1 MALEGI
7 LTLEEVEAFY
17 GHNKI
22 LLGITLNVRE
32 KEICGLAG
40 RIGAG
45 KTTTFKSILGLLRSF
60 GSIKFD
66 QKDIL
71 KMPTFKIVHMGIG
84 YVPEG
89 RRLYG
94 ELTVNENLEV
104 ARKGVDKG
112 FSKIYDLF
120 PELKDKKSN
129 KAKTLSGGE
138 RQMLAIARA
147 LAGTPKLLLIEEP
160 FEGLAVPVMRRLNQA
175 FQEMKREGITS
186 FIAESNI
193 KHLESIV
200 DRVHIIDRGRII
212 FSGDIKQTKEFMS
225 SKNLIL

>member
-1 MALEGI
+1 MF
-7 LTLEEVEAFY
+7 LEEVEAFY
-17 GHNKI
+17 GHTKI

-32 KEICGLAG
+32 GETCGLAG

-45 KTTTFKSILGLLRSF
+45 KTTTFKSILGLLRSL

-66 QKDIL
+66 GKEIL
-71 KMPTFKIVHMGIG
+71 KIPTFKIANMGIG

-104 ARKGVDKG
+104 ARKGIEKG

-120 PELKDKKSN
+120 PELKGKKSN
-129 KAKTLSGGE
+129 KVKTLSGGE
-138 RQMLAIARA
+138 RQMVAIARA
-147 LAGTPKLLLIEEP
+147 LAGAPKLLLIEEP
-160 FEGLAVPVMRRLNQA
+160 FEGLATPVVRRLNQT

-186 FIAESNI
+186 FISESNI

-212 FSGDIKQTKEFMS
+212 FSGDIKQTQEFIS